1 MNVSICSFSERLT
14 ANIASLSH
22 EQTIQFNKVLRN
34 KTIDETFDYNRYADL
49 RRFIE
54 KRDKLIAYNN
64 VMVYM
69 FHLSQTLGIMITS
82 ISASSNNPGYIW
94 LGIFFN
100 ALASLIS
107 LWEKTNSQIMKK
119 LMEDIKLIR
128 EGRYVDEGSLIE
140 IEDPTK
146 KDNKGK
152 KADKGVGEADHH
164 QHTTPIDEA
173 GVGEE
178 RKEVDEDVEGTNT
191 DTKPLL
197 SRTNR
202 SKSYGSK
209 EPYMMD

>member
-1 MNVSICSFSERLT
+1 M
-14 ANIASLSH
+14 LS
-22 EQTIQFNKVLRN
+22 N

-49 RRFIE
+49 RRFIK
-54 KRDKLIAYNN
+54 KRDDLIAFNN

-146 KDNKGK
+146 KDNKGRK
-152 KADKGVGEADHH
+152 GDKGAVEADQH
-164 QHTTPIDEA
+164 QQQQTPSDEA
-173 GVGEE
+173 GVGEQI
-178 RKEVDEDVEGTNT
+178 KEGDEDAEGTNT
-191 DTKPLL
+191 ETTPLRL
-197 SRTNR
+197 KV

-209 EPYMMD
+209 

>member
-1 MNVSICSFSERLT
+1 MCSFSEKLAASI
-14 ANIASLSH
+14 ANLSH
-22 EQTIQFNKVLRN
+22 ERTIQFNKVLSN

-49 RRFIE
+49 RRFIK
-54 KRDKLIAYNN
+54 KRDDLIAFNN

-146 KDNKGK
+146 KDNKGRK
-152 KADKGVGEADHH
+152 GDKGAVEADHH
-164 QHTTPIDEA
+164 HNQQQTPSNEA
-173 GVGEE
+173 EVGEQV
-178 RKEVDEDVEGTNT
+178 KEGDEDAEGTNT
-191 DTKPLL
+191 ETKSLL
-197 SRTNR
+197 PPSKVI
-202 SKSYGSK
+202 KSYGSN
-209 EPYMMD
+209 